1 MKWVVFTPILVLCDQ
16 LKDEY
21 EVGNAYTNIS
31 LLNFGIYFQISAAGK
46 RK

>member
-21 EVGNAYTNIS
+21 EVGCVYTNS
-31 LLNFGIYFQISAAGK
+31 GPL
-46 RK
+46 